1 MSKGF
6 IFPRT
11 KSPLLFA
18 LVTAIYTGIYA
29 AFAYSVVSH
38 LITAFSL
45 THPIDSKFQDFT
57 PSIRA
62 IVTLFLKPLIDA
74 LFIAGL
80 LESLRRSRLSPR
92 LQLIVAVCVLTS
104 AMSFLSV
111 PLSILF
117 IPLFVVYVAAYHHWH
132 QTSFE
137 TAFAVTFIIQMLH
150 NILPAA
156 RLIYAG

>member
-29 AFAYSVVSH
+29 AFADSLASH
-38 LITAFSL
+38 LIDTFFL

-57 PSIRA
+57 PTIRA

-92 LQLIVAVCVLTS
+92 LQSIIAVCVLTGCLFILS
-104 AMSFLSV
+104 ALS
-111 PLSILF
+111 SIFF
-117 IPLFVVYVAAYHHWH
+117 IPLFVVYVAAYHHWR